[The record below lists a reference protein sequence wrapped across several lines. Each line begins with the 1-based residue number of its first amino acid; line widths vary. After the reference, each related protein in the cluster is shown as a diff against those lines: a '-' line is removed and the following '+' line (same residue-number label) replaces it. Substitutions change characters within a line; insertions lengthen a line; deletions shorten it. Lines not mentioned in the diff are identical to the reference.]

1 MRALVVEHA
10 AHEHAGLFG
19 VALAAA
25 GMRLDVVRH
34 WAHDPLPTADG
45 AGYDLV
51 LVLGGPMSATEAAL
65 DGEAALLAASA
76 RAGRPTIGI
85 CLGAQLLAR
94 GLGARV
100 YRGSAPELGILPIAL
115 TDAGRELPP
124 FAALEG
130 GPVFQWHSDTFTLP
144 AGATLLASSP
154 RYRHQAFAFG
164 PLAFGI
170 QFHPECDRAMRVDWA
185 ARGARELAAAGVD
198 GAGFAGD
205 DTLDARGR
213 AFARALLQ
221 LVGVRVEM

>member
-19 VALAAA
+19 EALVAGGA
-25 GMRLDVVRH
+25 RLEVVRD
-34 WAHDPLPTADG
+34 WAHDPLPTRDG

-51 LVLGGPMSATEAAL
+51 LVLGGPMSANEPAL

-76 RAGRPTIGI
+76 RAGRPTVGI

-94 GLGARV
+94 GLGGRV
-100 YRGSAPELGILPIAL
+100 YPGSAPELGIMPIVL

-124 FAALEG
+124 FALVE
-130 GPVFQWHSDTFTLP
+130 GPVFQWHSDSFTLP

-154 RYRHQAFAFG
+154 RYRQQAFAFG

-170 QFHPECDRAMRVDWA
+170 QFHPECDRAMRADWA
-185 ARGARELAAAGVD
+185 ARGARELAGAGVD
-198 GAGFAGD
+198 GETFGGD
-205 DTLDARGR
+205 DALDARGR

-221 LVGVRVEM
+221 QVGVRVEM